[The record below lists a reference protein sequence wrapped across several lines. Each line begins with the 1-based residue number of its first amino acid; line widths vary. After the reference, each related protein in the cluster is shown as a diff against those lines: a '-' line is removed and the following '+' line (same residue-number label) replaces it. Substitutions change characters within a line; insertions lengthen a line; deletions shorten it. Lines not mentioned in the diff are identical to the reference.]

1 MKKKNI
7 LSDIRT
13 SLIGILI
20 LTSFFGSIAIFGTAA
35 VDPNLVLYLPL
46 DEGSGTKTYDDSGNG
61 HVGIIERATWITGIA
76 GNALEFDG
84 NYDLLYINETD
95 ILNSVNSVTIACWIK
110 VQEAGPLRFI
120 VKTNGFGLFQDD
132 NYTGIAISVPATN
145 NAKGLNPFDVWFQI
159 AGTYDGTD
167 IKFYIDGVLIETTN
181 WPGTM
186 SLGAEM
192 FVVAFYTR
200 CWKGALDE
208 VCVWNKALTA
218 EEVESHYANT
228 NCASIPISPVFL
240 ALLTLVGTI
249 FIFKKRK

>member
-1 MKKKNI
+1 MKKRNI

-20 LTSFFGSIAIFGTAA
+20 LTSVFGSIAIFGQA
-35 VDPNLVLYLPL
+35 DQPNLVLYLPL
-46 DEGSGTKTYDDSGNG
+46 DEGSGKTANDDSGNG
-61 HVGIIERATWITGIA
+61 NVGVIERATWITGIA
-76 GNALEFDG
+76 GSALEFDG
-84 NYDLLYINETD
+84 EFDTMYVNNTD

-110 VQEAGPLRFI
+110 VNEATTQKSI
-120 VKTNGFGLFQDD
+120 VKTNGFKLFHEGDYIGL
-132 NYTGIAISVPATN
+132 AISVPATN
-145 NAKGLNPFDVWFQI
+145 NASGLITYDVWTQI
-159 AGTYDGTD
+159 TGTYDGTD
-167 IKFYIDGVLIETTN
+167 IKFYIDGVLMETKN

-186 SLGAEM
+186 SLGVEM
-192 FVVAFYTR
+192 LVIAFDNY
-200 CWKGALDE
+200 CWKGAIDE